1 MVSPTHFREPCSVAP
16 PSNGRGQQSLVLT
29 GGEFGS
35 ELYRHRLSRTLSQ
48 AELAKL
54 AAMSAGYLS
63 ELENSKRKPPT
74 PRIVK
79 RLSAALGLTA
89 PEQQKLLR
97 IATSERACA
106 AAGALTPKLAR
117 LLQALHAAAPC
128 LPEPTIDKLI
138 NTLEEAR
145 M

>member
-16 PSNGRGQQSLVLT
+16 PGNGRGQQSLVLT

-54 AAMSAGYLS
+54 ATMSAGYLS

-79 RLSAALGLTA
+79 RLSAALGLSVH
-89 PEQQKLLR
+89 EQQQLLR
-97 IATSERACA
+97 IAASERACSTDALPPKVALLIHSLHTA
-106 AAGALTPKLAR
+106 ASY
-117 LLQALHAAAPC
+117 
-128 LPEPTIDKLI
+128 LPDRTIDKLI
-138 NTLEEAR
+138 NTLQEAR

>member
-1 MVSPTHFREPCSVAP
+1 
-16 PSNGRGQQSLVLT
+16 
-29 GGEFGS
+29 
-35 ELYRHRLSRTLSQ
+35 
-48 AELAKL
+48 
-54 AAMSAGYLS
+54 MSAGYLS
-63 ELENSKRKPPT
+63 QLENSKRKPPT

-79 RLSAALGLTA
+79 RLSAALGLSVH
-89 PEQQKLLR
+89 EQQQLLG
-97 IATSERACA
+97 IAESERTCA
-106 AAGALTPKLAR
+106 TAEALPPKLAR